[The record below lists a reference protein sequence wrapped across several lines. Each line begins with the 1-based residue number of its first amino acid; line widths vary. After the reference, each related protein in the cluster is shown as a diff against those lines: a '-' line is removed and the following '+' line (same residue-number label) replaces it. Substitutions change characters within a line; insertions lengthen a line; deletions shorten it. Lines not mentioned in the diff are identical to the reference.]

1 VSRAKAGTDVD
12 GIETALGYR
21 FNERALLERA
31 LVHDSLASESRLS
44 SNETLE
50 FLGDAVIHLAVS
62 EWLLKTHVAYDEGEL
77 SRARAALVSTRTLA
91 AVAERLGLGAFVRLG
106 KGEESSGGRQ
116 KPKILAA
123 CYEAA
128 IGAIFLDA
136 GYSAGRDAVLGHLEG
151 ELSHERGDDDYKT
164 RLQEVTQA
172 RYRSTPTYRTV
183 SVSGPDHARRYRAEV
198 EVGGTVLG
206 AGEGTSRK
214 AAEQVA
220 ASHALAHFAKA

>member
-1 VSRAKAGTDVD
+1 MLAADAE
-12 GIETALGYR
+12 GIEAALGHR
-21 FNERALLERA
+21 FADRALLERA

-44 SNETLE
+44 SNETFE

-62 EWLLKTHVAYDEGEL
+62 ESLLRTHTNYDEGEL
-77 SRARAALVSTRTLA
+77 SRARAALVSTRSLA
-91 AVAERLGLGAFVRLG
+91 AVAQQLGLGAFVRLG
-106 KGEESSGGRQ
+106 KGEEGSGGRQ

-123 CYEAA
+123 CYEAV

-136 GYSAGRDAVLGHLEG
+136 GYAVGRDAVLMHLESA
-151 ELSHERGDDDYKT
+151 LFCERDDDDYKT

-172 RYRSTPTYRTV
+172 RYRSTPVYRTV

-198 EVGGTVLG
+198 EIDGSILG

-220 ASHALAHFAKA
+220 ASEALAHFARW